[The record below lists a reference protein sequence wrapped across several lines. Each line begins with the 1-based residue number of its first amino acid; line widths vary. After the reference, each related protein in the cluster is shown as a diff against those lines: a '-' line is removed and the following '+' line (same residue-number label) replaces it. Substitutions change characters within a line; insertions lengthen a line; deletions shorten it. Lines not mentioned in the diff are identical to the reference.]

1 MRKDYSPTLRR
12 RASPLLLG
20 PLGSFKEKKK
30 EKTDQSGNIKV
41 EVATEL

>member
-20 PLGSFKEKKK
+20 PLGSFKEKK